1 MAVRCLWWVRGLG
14 SFFVPGVGEGGA
26 VFSGRVGVVLGF
38 GVAPGCLGLGRLAGL
53 WGLLSVWDWFAALAW
68 CVFVVGC
75 FLMLVSVLWGG
86 GVESG
91 GGDSVVRGVDAGVSV
106 GDPTPR
112 VVVSGRGVEEV
123 GDGVTVPLMWDDE
136 VTVPLV

>member
-38 GVAPGCLGLGRLAGL
+38 GVAPGCLGLGRLVGL
-53 WGLLSVWDWFAALAW
+53 WGFVGVWDWFAALAW
-68 CVFVVGC
+68 CVFVVGG

-86 GVESG
+86 GV
-91 GGDSVVRGVDAGVSV
+91 GVGV

-112 VVVSGRGVEEV
+112 VVVSGRGVDDV
-123 GDGVTVPLMWDDE
+123 GDGVTVPLTWDDE

>member
-38 GVAPGCLGLGRLAGL
+38 GVAPGCLGLGRVAGL
-53 WGLLSVWDWFAALAW
+53 WGFVGVWDWFAALAW
-68 CVFVVGC
+68 CVFVVGG

-86 GVESG
+86 GV
-91 GGDSVVRGVDAGVSV
+91 GVGV

-112 VVVSGRGVEEV
+112 VVVSGRGVDDV
-123 GDGVTVPLMWDDE
+123 GDGVTVPLTWDDE

>member
-14 SFFVPGVGEGGA
+14 LFFVPGVGEGGA

-53 WGLLSVWDWFAALAW
+53 WGLLGVWDWFAALAW
-68 CVFVVGC
+68 CVFVVGV

-86 GVESG
+86 VDTAG
-91 GGDSVVRGVDAGVSV
+91 GGSVVCDGE
-106 GDPTPR
+106 GDMGGPTPR
-112 VVVSGRGVEEV
+112 VVVSGRGVVEV
-123 GDGVTVPLMWDDE
+123 GDGVTVPLTWDDE

>member
-38 GVAPGCLGLGRLAGL
+38 GVAPGCLGLGRLVGL
-53 WGLLSVWDWFAALAW
+53 WGFVGVWDWFAALAW
-68 CVFVVGC
+68 CVFVVGG

-86 GVESG
+86 GDSAG
-91 GGDSVVRGVDAGVSV
+91 GESVVCDGEDGVGN
-106 GDPTPR
+106 PTPR
-112 VVVSGRGVEEV
+112 VVVSGRGVDDV
-123 GDGVTVPLMWDDE
+123 GDGVTVPLTWDDE

>member
-38 GVAPGCLGLGRLAGL
+38 GVAPGCLGLGRVAGL
-53 WGLLSVWDWFAALAW
+53 WGFVGVWDWFAALAW
-68 CVFVVGC
+68 CVFVVGG

-86 GVESG
+86 GDSG
-91 GGDSVVRGVDAGVSV
+91 GGGSVVCDGGVGVGV

-112 VVVSGRGVEEV
+112 AVVSGRGVDDV
-123 GDGVTVPLMWDDE
+123 GDGVTVPLTWDDE

>member
-1 MAVRCLWWVRGLG
+1 MAVRCLWWVRGFG

-38 GVAPGCLGLGRLAGL
+38 GVAPGCLGLGRLVGL
-53 WGLLSVWDWFAALAW
+53 WGFVGVWDWFAALAW
-68 CVFVVGC
+68 CVFVVGG

-86 GVESG
+86 GDSG
-91 GGDSVVRGVDAGVSV
+91 GGGSVVCDGGVGV

-112 VVVSGRGVEEV
+112 VVVSGRGVVEV
-123 GDGVTVPLMWDDE
+123 GDGVTVPLTWDDE

>member
-38 GVAPGCLGLGRLAGL
+38 GVAPGLLGLGRLAGFC
-53 WGLLSVWDWFAALAW
+53 GLLGVWDWFAALAW
-68 CVFVVGC
+68 CVFVVGG
-75 FLMLVSVLWGG
+75 FLMLVAVLWGG
-86 GVESG
+86 GDSDG
-91 GGDSVVRGVDAGVSV
+91 GESVVCDGAVGA

-112 VVVSGRGVEEV
+112 VVVFGRGVDEV
-123 GDGVTVPLMWDDE
+123 GDGVTVPLTWDDE

>member
-38 GVAPGCLGLGRLAGL
+38 GVAPGCLGLGRVAGL
-53 WGLLSVWDWFAALAW
+53 WGFVGVWDWFAALAW
-68 CVFVVGC
+68 CVFVVGV

-86 GVESG
+86 GDSG
-91 GGDSVVRGVDAGVSV
+91 GGVGVGV

-112 VVVSGRGVEEV
+112 VVVSGRGVDDV
-123 GDGVTVPLMWDDE
+123 GDGVTVPLTWDDE

>member
-38 GVAPGCLGLGRLAGL
+38 GVAPGCLGLGRLVGL
-53 WGLLSVWDWFAALAW
+53 WGLLGVWDWFAALAW
-68 CVFVVGC
+68 CVFVVGG

-86 GVESG
+86 GDSD
-91 GGDSVVRGVDAGVSV
+91 GGDSVVCGVYAGV

-112 VVVSGRGVEEV
+112 VVVSGRGVDDV
-123 GDGVTVPLMWDDE
+123 GDGVTVPLTWDDE